1 MSCEIRI
8 SVRNLVEFLMRAGD
22 LDDRRG
28 AAPEAAMA
36 EGARM
41 HRRIQRSMGAEYAAE
56 VSLKRSFPLPGKI
69 LEEDAFL
76 ALEGRAD
83 GIYEG
88 HLEDDPEKEAAV
100 TVDEIKTTYR
110 PLRSIK
116 EPEPVH
122 RAQAVCY
129 ACIYAED
136 HDLEGMQVR
145 MTYVNLDTEGT
156 KYFYSYKTR
165 QELREWM
172 EALLKEYMR
181 WAVLRLEWDR
191 KRTVSIKALAFP
203 YPYREGQ
210 RELAA
215 GVYHTIAQ
223 GKKLFLEAP
232 TGTGKTLA
240 VLYPALKAVG
250 EGLAGR
256 IFYLTAKNVT
266 AAVATDALDLLEEK
280 GLALKRTVL
289 TAKEKICIL
298 ESPSC
303 NPAACPR
310 AAGHFD
316 RVNEALYELLTGL
329 DNMGREA
336 VEACAEKYQVCP
348 FELSLD
354 ATLFSDAVVCDYNYA
369 FDPSARLRRF
379 FADGEGHSYIFL
391 IDEAHNLLE
400 RGREMYSADLRL
412 SEVRAFRRAV
422 RASFPTLWKLL
433 GRVVAALGKMPDP
446 GDGLCVLE
454 EADLLSGACTEV
466 YTQMQRILE
475 RERKNDRYGQPE
487 LSPELKTQFLDFYFD
502 LDHFLS
508 MYDNMD
514 TDYVIYLERE
524 KEGDAG
530 KKDRHLKLYCVD
542 PGRNLKACM
551 DQGVSSILFSA
562 TFLPIQY
569 YKSLLGGQ
577 AEDYEIYAR
586 SVFDPERRGLFIARD
601 VTSRYKE
608 RGPETFRRIAR
619 CIHEIVSCRHGNYM
633 IFFPSYAFLKE
644 VAAVYLQAWPETEE
658 VRCALQHESMDPA
671 EREDFLRQFE
681 EYHDDRSLLGFCV
694 LGGVFSEGIDLREDR
709 LIGVVVVGTGM
720 PGVSG
725 EQTILKDYFDRRDGA
740 GFDYAYRFPGMNK
753 VLQAAGRAIRTSSDV
768 GIVALLDDRFLTGSY
783 RRLFPAEWTRF
794 EVVTTDTAGGRVSRF
809 WDQWL

>member
-1 MSCEIRI
+1 MSCEIQI

-28 AAPEAAMA
+28 GAPETAMI

-41 HRRIQRSMGAEYAAE
+41 HRRIQKQMGAEYAAE
-56 VSLKRSFPLPGKI
+56 VTLKRSFLLPEKI

-76 ALEGRAD
+76 VLEGRAD

-88 HLEDDPEKEAAV
+88 HMEDDPGREAV
-100 TVDEIKTTYR
+100 LTVDEIKTTYR
-110 PLRSIK
+110 PLRSIR

-122 RAQAVCY
+122 RAQALCY

-136 HDLEGMQVR
+136 NDLDGMQVR
-145 MTYVNLDTEGT
+145 MTYANLDTEGT

-165 QELREWM
+165 EELRKWM
-172 EALLKEYMR
+172 DTLLREYSR
-181 WAVLRLEWDR
+181 WAAFRLEWDR
-191 KRTVSIKALAFP
+191 KRTESVRALAFP

-210 RELAA
+210 KELAA
-215 GVYHTIAQ
+215 GVYHTIRQ

-240 VLYPALKAVG
+240 VLYPALKAMG

-266 AAVATDALDLLEEK
+266 AAVAGDTLDLLEEK

-298 ESPSC
+298 DRPSC
-303 NPAACPR
+303 NPSACPR
-310 AAGHFD
+310 AAGHYD
-316 RVNEALYELLTGL
+316 RVNEALYDLLTGP
-329 DNMGREA
+329 DNMDREA
-336 VEACAEKYQVCP
+336 VEACAERYQVCP

-354 ATLFSDAVVCDYNYA
+354 AALFSDAVICDYNYA

-379 FADGEGHSYIFL
+379 FGDGESHSFLFL

-412 SEVRAFRRAV
+412 SEARAFRRAV
-422 RASFPTLWKLL
+422 RASFPGLWKLM
-433 GRVVAALGKMPDP
+433 GRVVTAMNRMPDP
-446 GDGLCVLE
+446 GEGCIVLE
-454 EADLLSGACTEV
+454 EADVLAGAVTEV
-466 YTQMQRILE
+466 FTEMQRILD
-475 RERKNDRYGQPE
+475 RERKDDRNGQSDFDPQ
-487 LSPELKTQFLDFYFD
+487 LKADFLNYYFD
-502 LDHFLS
+502 LNHFLS
-508 MYDNMD
+508 MYDNLD
-514 TDYVIYLERE
+514 TDYVIYLEAE
-524 KEGDAG
+524 KGTESPG
-530 KKDRHLKLYCVD
+530 KDRHLKLYCVD

-551 DQGVSSILFSA
+551 DQGVSSVLFSA

-577 AEDYEIYAR
+577 AQDYEIYAR
-586 SVFDPERRGLFIARD
+586 SVFDPERRGLFIVRD

-608 RGPETFRRIAR
+608 RGARTFGRIAR
-619 CIHEIVSCRHGNYM
+619 CIHEIVSCRHGNYL
-633 IFFPSYAFLKE
+633 IFFPSYAFLNE
-644 VAAVYLQAWPETEE
+644 VAAIYREAYPDTDE
-658 VRCALQHESMDPA
+658 VHCALQHESMDPA
-671 EREDFLRQFE
+671 EREAFLEQFE

-709 LIGVVVVGTGM
+709 LIGVIVVGTGM

-725 EQTILKDYFDRRDGA
+725 ELTILKDYFDKKDGA

-753 VLQAAGRAIRTSSDV
+753 VLQAAGRTIRTASDV
-768 GIVALLDDRFLTGSY
+768 GIVALLDDRFLTGPY